1 MEINKTPG
9 RELKE
14 IIEVYKTPIKIV
26 GGDNEYFPVLG
37 KWRLTEDVYETSEEL
52 EDRIKSTD
60 WQLIM
65 NVIGVMIEDFFNN
78 LNTEENEQ

>member
-1 MEINKTPG
+1 MEINKTESK
-9 RELKE
+9 ELKK
-14 IIEVYKTPIKIV
+14 IIDIENTPIKIV
-26 GGDNEYFPVLG
+26 GNENEYFAVLG
-37 KWRLTEDVYETSEEL
+37 KWRLTEEVYKTSEEL
-52 EDRIKSTD
+52 EEKIKRTD